1 MKLRPAK
8 KLLLLPS
15 LMLSGSLACSEDKG
29 TPPSTPPAGGN
40 SGAPSGSGGASGGTN
55 PGSGGTSAAPTGGTG
70 VATGGM
76 SSNGGSGG
84 SAPGTGGS
92 GGNAVTGGAPPSAGS
107 GGSGVGGTPP
117 AAGSGG
123 MPSKGSCTFQ
133 VTPSVSK
140 TIPTVGIVEF
150 TTTAASPTAARI
162 EFGLDTSYG
171 LTAPVDLAAANY
183 RTLLLGMKPSRT
195 YHYRIVATGGGQEC
209 ASEDYTIETGALATG
224 MPDLDVTTSKPEAV
238 APGFLVT
245 AQYQGVTGGGGQR
258 GLAYILDKD
267 GDYVWWYFVSG
278 TTDLTRAAMS
288 FDGKYMWMS
297 KANVPSGSV
306 KVVRVAMDG
315 TGEEDFSAQFKGQ
328 NHDFVVLPD
337 ESVAFIAYDDGCDK
351 ISLRSPNGSVRDVIN
366 SGDVVDAAMCHC
378 NALQYS
384 PEDETLVVSELNS
397 STYFKVKLNGDLVW
411 RLGGS
416 QSDFTGDGATWDRQ
430 HGLDLLGL
438 DRLVI
443 FNNGGMAGG
452 AGSLAIEIKLDLTA
466 KTASRVWTYSAMPAI
481 RNSVMG
487 DVQRLDNG
495 NTMITYS
502 TQGIL
507 YEVDTSGTI
516 VQSIEW
522 PIGGAVGYSMKRP
535 TLYGAPPE

>member
-8 KLLLLPS
+8 KLLLLPP
-15 LMLSGSLACSEDKG
+15 LILSSSLACSSEDSG
-29 TPPSTPPAGGN
+29 TPPTPPPLGMSGG
-40 SGAPSGSGGASGGTN
+40 PSGSGGASGGAN
-55 PGSGGTSAAPTGGTG
+55 GGTG
-70 VATGGM
+70 GMILAAGTGGVGTGGLP
-76 SSNGGSGG
+76 SSGGSGG
-84 SAPGTGGS
+84 SAPSTGGS
-92 GGNAVTGGAPPSAGS
+92 GGKVVAMGGAPPVAGS
-107 GGSGVGGTPP
+107 GGSSTGGTPP

-123 MPSKGSCTFQ
+123 MPPTGSCTFE

-150 TTTAASPTAARI
+150 KSTAANPTAARI

-171 LTAPVDLAAANY
+171 MTAPVDLTAANY
-183 RTLLLGMKPSRT
+183 RTLLLGMKAART
-195 YHYRIVATGGGQEC
+195 YHYRIVATSDGQEC
-209 ASEDYTIETGALATG
+209 ASQDYTIQTGALATG
-224 MPDLDVTTSKPEAV
+224 LPDLDVTTSKADAV

-267 GDYVWWYFVSG
+267 GDYVWWYFVAG
-278 TTDLTRAAMS
+278 TTDLSRAAMS
-288 FDGKYMWMS
+288 FDGKHMWMS
-297 KANVPSGSV
+297 KANVPSGSA

-315 TGEEDFSAQFKGQ
+315 SGEEDFSTQFKGQ

-337 ESVAFIAYDDGCDK
+337 ETVAFIAYDNGCDK
-351 ISLRSPNGSVRDVIN
+351 ISLRAPNGTVRDVIN
-366 SGDVVDAAMCHC
+366 SGEVVGATMCHC

-384 PEDETLVVSELNS
+384 PEDQTLVVSELNTN
-397 STYFKVKLNGDLVW
+397 TYFKVKLTGELVW
-411 RLGGS
+411 KLGGN
-416 QSDFTGDGATWDRQ
+416 QSDFTGEGANWDRQ
-430 HGLDLLGL
+430 HGLDLLGT

-466 KTASRVWTYSAMPAI
+466 KTAARVWTYSAMPAI

-507 YEVDTSGTI
+507 YEVDSSSNI

-522 PIGGAVGYSMKRP
+522 PIGGAVGYSMKRT
-535 TLYGAPPE
+535 TLYGPPPE

>member
-1 MKLRPAK
+1 MKLGPAQ

-15 LMLSGSLACSEDKG
+15 LMLSTSLACSEDSG
-29 TPPSTPPAGGN
+29 TPPSSPPVGSAGA
-40 SGAPSGSGGASGGTN
+40 SSGSGGASGGAS
-55 PGSGGTSAAPTGGTG
+55 PGSGGMAVAPAGGRAG
-70 VATGGM
+70 VGTGGM
-76 SSNGGSGG
+76 PSNGGSGG
-84 SAPGTGGS
+84 SAPVTGGS
-92 GGNAVTGGAPPSAGS
+92 AGNAVTGGAPPAGGS
-107 GGSGVGGTPP
+107 GGSSTGGTPP

-123 MPSKGSCTFQ
+123 MPQTANCTFQ

-150 TTTAASPTAARI
+150 TTTLASPTAARI
-162 EFGLDTSYG
+162 EFGADTSYG
-171 LTAPVDLAAANY
+171 LTAPVDLASANY

-195 YHYRIVATGGGQEC
+195 YHYRIVASGGGQEC
-209 ASEDYTIETGALATG
+209 ASQDYTVETGALATG
-224 MPDLDVTTSKPEAV
+224 LPDLDVTTSKAQGV

-245 AQYQGVTGGGGQR
+245 AQYQGVSGGGGQR

-288 FDGKYMWMS
+288 FDGKHMWMS
-297 KANVPSGSV
+297 KANVPSGSA
-306 KVVRVAMDG
+306 KVVRVGMDG

-337 ESVAFIAYDDGCDK
+337 ESVAFIAYDNGCDK
-351 ISLRSPNGSVRDVIN
+351 ISLRSPDGSVRDLIN
-366 SGDVVDAAMCHC
+366 SGDVVGGTMCHC

-384 PEDETLVVSELNS
+384 PEDETLVVSELETS
-397 STYFKVKLNGDLVW
+397 SYFKFKLNGDLVW
-411 RLGGS
+411 KLGGS
-416 QSDFTGDGATWDRQ
+416 KSDFTGDGASWSRQ
-430 HGLDLLGL
+430 HGLDLLGT

-443 FNNGGMAGG
+443 FNNGDMAGG

-466 KTASRVWTYSAMPAI
+466 KTAMRVWTYSAMPAI

-495 NTMITYS
+495 NTLITYS

-507 YEVDTSGTI
+507 YEVDSSSTI

-522 PIGGAVGYSMKRP
+522 PIGGAVGYAMKRA

>member
-8 KLLLLPS
+8 KLLLLPP
-15 LMLSGSLACSEDKG
+15 LMLTSSFACSSEDKG
-29 TPPSTPPAGGN
+29 TPPATPPLGM
-40 SGAPSGSGGASGGTN
+40 SGAPSGSGGASGGASG
-55 PGSGGTSAAPTGGTG
+55 GSGGMVLASGTGG
-70 VATGGM
+70 VATGGLPGNGG
-76 SSNGGSGG
+76 SPPGAGGSGG
-84 SAPGTGGS
+84 KA
-92 GGNAVTGGAPPSAGS
+92 AMGGAPPAGES
-107 GGSGVGGTPP
+107 GSPSTGGTPP

-123 MPSKGSCTFQ
+123 MPPMGGCTFQ

-140 TIPTVGIVEF
+140 AIPTVGVVEF
-150 TTTAASPTAARI
+150 TSTPANPTAARI
-162 EFGLDTSYG
+162 EFGLDTGYG
-171 LTAPVDLAAANY
+171 MTAPVDLAAANY

-195 YHYRIVATGGGQEC
+195 YHYRIVATRDGQEC
-209 ASEDYTIETGALATG
+209 ASQDYTIDTGALATG
-224 MPDLDVTTSKPEAV
+224 LPDLDVTTSKAEAV

-245 AQYQGVTGGGGQR
+245 AQYQGVSGGGGQR

-351 ISLRSPNGSVRDVIN
+351 VSLRSPDGSVRDVVN
-366 SGDVVDAAMCHC
+366 SGDVVDATMCHC

-384 PEDETLVVSELNS
+384 PEDQTLVISELNT
-397 STYFKVKLNGDLVW
+397 STYFKVKMNGELVW
-411 RLGGS
+411 RLGGN
-416 QSDFTGDGATWDRQ
+416 QSDFTGDGASWDRQ
-430 HGLDLLGL
+430 HGLDLLGT

-452 AGSLAIEIKLDLTA
+452 AGSLAIEIKLDLMAMTA
-466 KTASRVWTYSAMPAI
+466 TRVWTYSAMPAI

-507 YEVDTSGTI
+507 YEVDSSSTI

-522 PIGGAVGYSMKRP
+522 PIGGAVGYAMKRT
-535 TLYGAPPE
+535 TLYGPPPE

>member
-1 MKLRPAK
+1 M
-8 KLLLLPS
+8 PS
-15 LMLSGSLACSEDKG
+15 NGGS
-29 TPPSTPPAGGN
+29 
-40 SGAPSGSGGASGGTN
+40 
-55 PGSGGTSAAPTGGTG
+55 
-70 VATGGM
+70 
-76 SSNGGSGG
+76 GGSGG

-92 GGNAVTGGAPPSAGS
+92 GGKAAMGGAPPAGGS
-107 GGSGVGGTPP
+107 GGSSTGGTSP

-123 MPSKGSCTFQ
+123 MPPTGSCTFQ
-133 VTPSVSK
+133 VTPSISK
-140 TIPTVGIVEF
+140 NIPTVGIVEF

-171 LTAPVDLAAANY
+171 MTAPVDLAAANY
-183 RTLLLGMKPSRT
+183 RTLLLGMKTSRT
-195 YHYRIVATGGGQEC
+195 YHYRIVATSGGQEC

-224 MPDLDVTTSKPEAV
+224 MPDLDVTTSKADAV

-245 AQYQGVTGGGGQR
+245 AQYQGVSGGGGQR

-278 TTDLTRAAMS
+278 TTDLSRAAMS

-297 KANVPSGSV
+297 KANVPSGSS

-337 ESVAFIAYDDGCDK
+337 ETVAFIAYDNGCDK
-351 ISLRSPNGSVRDVIN
+351 ISLRSPDGSVRDMIN
-366 SGDVVDAAMCHC
+366 SGTVVGATTCHC

-384 PEDETLVVSELNS
+384 PEDETIVVSELNTN
-397 STYFKVKLNGDLVW
+397 TYFKFKLNGDLVW
-411 RLGGS
+411 KLGGND
-416 QSDFTGDGATWDRQ
+416 SDFTGDGATWDRQ
-430 HGLDLLGL
+430 HGLDLLGT
-438 DRLVI
+438 DRIVI

-522 PIGGAVGYSMKRP
+522 PIGGAVGYAMKRP